1 MPEMSWDMG
10 EWWEFWDDTN
20 HEANDFE
27 ATPPPCKHSAIRVAV
42 LTAPKLRMLSGYEDP
57 VVWAWRCR
65 LCGEAMYEVPLD

>member
-27 ATPPPCKHSAIRVAV
+27 ATPPPCKHSAIRVPV
-42 LTAPKLRMLSGYEDP
+42 LSEWTARNE
-57 VVWAWRCR
+57 VWAFRCR
-65 LCGEAMYEVPLD
+65 LCSEPLYEVPLD